1 MATIALTAQNGRQIT
16 AHAGRCRNF
25 LVKRVGD
32 GSIGEWEKRTLEK
45 NETMCGSGDALPAAL
60 RDIDILITAGIGPG
74 LQTRLA
80 RLGVR
85 VIVTDVLLPDQA
97 IAAWVAGALR
107 PDPHVSLAP
116 RDAGAGCECDC
127 GGGRH
132 EH

>member
-25 LVKRVGD
+25 LVKRVHD

-45 NETMCGSGDALPAAL
+45 SETMCGSGDALPAAL

-74 LQTRLA
+74 LQARLA

-97 IAAWVAGALR
+97 IAAWVAGALLAR
-107 PDPHVSLAP
+107 PVVP
-116 RDAGAGCECDC
+116 RDASRDCECQC
-127 GGGRH
+127 GGDRHH